1 MKSKS
6 LHLKNINNIHH
17 VEEPFK
23 IKEPT
28 QRKFDNLFSPR
39 NSSKNFYHDKTFDSE
54 SLMHQKYQILNEV
67 SKARKKIQK
76 LIMQMSLK
84 MIKPFLM
91 MIKMVQT
98 KKNKMKNYVKL
109 MKIYFEIKN
118 EIL

>member
-67 SKARKKIQK
+67 SKARKKNSEIDYANV
-76 LIMQMSLK
+76 
-84 MIKPFLM
+84 PEND
-91 MIKMVQT
+91 QT
-98 KKNKMKNYVKL
+98 ISDDDQNGT
-109 MKIYFEIKN
+109 N
-118 EIL
+118 EEEQNEDLF